1 VSGRCGSCLAAAGG
15 RPKTRASRGSE
26 HPAGRV
32 SPLTQHAGT
41 IFPNRPKTKQKEAKT
56 QAPGKTKLT
65 IKVLG
70 GKSKGASADADDRG
84 RAPPTEQRGPPTVR
98 VPPPTA
104 AALPIA
110 GTWMPYQ
117 CFSTSCFSN
126 QPVTYGTGAT
136 VFGGHS
142 RRRGRVRVFPLTPA
156 RTGACL
162 HRSSSPSTAQER
174 PVAQNQT
181 DQPQRRHQFAQ
192 EGRGSG
198 WSGE

>member
-1 VSGRCGSCLAAAGG
+1 MSGRCGSCLAAAGG

-126 QPVTYGTGAT
+126 QPLTYGTGAT
-136 VFGGHS
+136 VS
-142 RRRGRVRVFPLTPA
+142 WRAFPKK
-156 RTGACL
+156 GESACISPDPRENWGVL
-162 HRSSSPSTAQER
+162 ASQQLPQHRPREACRSKS
-174 PVAQNQT
+174 N
-181 DQPQRRHQFAQ
+181 
-192 EGRGSG
+192 
-198 WSGE
+198 